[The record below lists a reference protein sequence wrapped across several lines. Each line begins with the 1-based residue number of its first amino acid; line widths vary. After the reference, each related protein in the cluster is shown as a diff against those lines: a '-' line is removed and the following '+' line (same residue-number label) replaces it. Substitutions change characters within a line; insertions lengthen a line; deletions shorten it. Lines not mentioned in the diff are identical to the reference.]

1 MRIGAKIKR
10 LQSVDLHQIVN
21 DSAKENEKEIV
32 EMNQDQMYKQG
43 TLDVNK
49 PGKKEKYA
57 PGTVRQ
63 KKKKAT
69 FKKTDFIT
77 LRWFG
82 DFYEAMK
89 LIFFSDRFVIVSDD
103 LKWANWLEPQDRFEN
118 ALGLTGKSM
127 TLLKKI
133 IRPGI
138 INKLKKAL

>member
-69 FKKTDFIT
+69 
-77 LRWFG
+77 
-82 DFYEAMK
+82 
-89 LIFFSDRFVIVSDD
+89 
-103 LKWANWLEPQDRFEN
+103 
-118 ALGLTGKSM
+118 
-127 TLLKKI
+127 LLKLPRHSPMI
-133 IRPGI
+133 VQRTTTSNVDVVPQ
-138 INKLKKAL
+138 